1 MTHIRFLD
9 KIIAGYGVGRK
20 IPSHIIKNS
29 GLNARNNPKVFKKDT
44 INYIAKHFEFLFEKN
59 KFNPFTVGRTL
70 RSRIENFIKFSI
82 SIKTYK
88 GMRHELK
95 YPVRGQRTHTNAKTT
110 KKQKKDKKRIGVPKI
125 IIEN

>member
-1 MTHIRFLD
+1 MIHIRFLD
-9 KIIAGYGVGRK
+9 KIISGYGVGK
-20 IPSHIIKNS
+20 KLPSNVIKRS
-29 GLNARNNPKVFKKDT
+29 GLNSRSNPKVFKKET
-44 INYIAKHFEFLFEKN
+44 INYIAKNFEFLFEKN

-70 RSRIENFIKFSI
+70 KNRIENFIKFSS

-110 KKQKKDKKRIGVPKI
+110 KKQKKDLKRNGVPKI